1 MCVHVVVGAGVGG
14 VLKFWQTGY
23 WMPKGK
29 RHGHIPTFL
38 FMWQNRRGKKK
49 IKKERT
55 NSTTGKSRLWNA
67 DLAEISKKKKR
78 RTALKSEGTELRGW
92 PLNYVAGHSAPPWPA
107 WGLLLLSLGWPRG
120 LNTIGTVATTVQR
133 PPMGTS
139 ITFHGL

>member
-1 MCVHVVVGAGVGG
+1 MWWLGRGWEVSSNS
-14 VLKFWQTGY
+14 
-23 WMPKGK
+23 GK
-29 RHGHIPTFL
+29 PDIGCQKARDTDTFQL
-38 FMWQNRRGKKK
+38 FCSCGKTEGGKKK